1 MKLRKIMAGIVATSV
16 AGTMAVA
23 ASAQYDAF
31 VMYAS
36 GNWYPALI
44 ADASGHFEDP
54 NSGAVTEWTSG
65 TAEVTKDGTYTVS
78 LSNIK
83 GTGVDEETGKE
94 TLLPAACE
102 GAAVFNVD
110 IPDLATNL
118 GIGGNSEGFDAN
130 MTPAEK
136 MAFAKSKG
144 VNVTDVKISV
154 VTDGETTEVAVD
166 SSKILFGDIENNG
179 KLRIELYN
187 QFGDTSKDAPLNT
200 SDIFFNDSLNVTFT
214 ITGIDAIT
222 GGNIKPAPTPAPDD
236 TKAPDTQAPTTGDST
251 KPNTNTGVE
260 GVAAVA
266 GVALLAAGA
275 VVVAKKRK

>member
-54 NSGAVTEWTSG
+54 NTGAVTEWTSG

-83 GTGVDEETGKE
+83 GTGTDEETGAE

-110 IPDLATNL
+110 IPDLATTL

-154 VTDGETTEVAVD
+154 VTDGETTEVPVD

-187 QFGDTSKDAPLNT
+187 QFGDTSKDAPFNT
-200 SDIFFNDSLNVTFT
+200 SDIFFNESLNVTFT

-222 GGNIKPAPTPAPDD
+222 GGSIKPADTTAPAE
-236 TKAPDTQAPTTGDST
+236 TAAPTTGDST

>member
-83 GTGVDEETGKE
+83 GTGVDEETGAE

-110 IPDLATNL
+110 IPDLATTL
-118 GIGGNSEGFDAN
+118 GIGGNSEGFNPD

-154 VTDGETTEVAVD
+154 VTDGETTEVPVD

-187 QFGDTSKDAPLNT
+187 QFGDTSKDAPFNT
-200 SDIFFNDSLNVTFT
+200 SDIFFNESLNVTFT

-222 GGNIKPAPTPAPDD
+222 GGSIKPADTTAPAE
-236 TKAPDTQAPTTGDST
+236 TAAPTTGDST

>member
-83 GTGVDEETGKE
+83 GTGVDDK
-94 TLLPAACE
+94 
-102 GAAVFNVD
+102 
-110 IPDLATNL
+110 
-118 GIGGNSEGFDAN
+118 
-130 MTPAEK
+130 
-136 MAFAKSKG
+136 
-144 VNVTDVKISV
+144 
-154 VTDGETTEVAVD
+154 
-166 SSKILFGDIENNG
+166 
-179 KLRIELYN
+179 
-187 QFGDTSKDAPLNT
+187 Q
-200 SDIFFNDSLNVTFT
+200 
-214 ITGIDAIT
+214 
-222 GGNIKPAPTPAPDD
+222 
-236 TKAPDTQAPTTGDST
+236 
-251 KPNTNTGVE
+251 
-260 GVAAVA
+260 
-266 GVALLAAGA
+266 
-275 VVVAKKRK
+275 AKKHCFLQRAKALQYSTLISLTSLQLQASAETAKALMRI

>member
-83 GTGVDEETGKE
+83 GTGVDE
-94 TLLPAACE
+94 
-102 GAAVFNVD
+102 
-110 IPDLATNL
+110 
-118 GIGGNSEGFDAN
+118 
-130 MTPAEK
+130 
-136 MAFAKSKG
+136 
-144 VNVTDVKISV
+144 
-154 VTDGETTEVAVD
+154 
-166 SSKILFGDIENNG
+166 
-179 KLRIELYN
+179 
-187 QFGDTSKDAPLNT
+187 
-200 SDIFFNDSLNVTFT
+200 
-214 ITGIDAIT
+214 
-222 GGNIKPAPTPAPDD
+222 
-236 TKAPDTQAPTTGDST
+236 
-251 KPNTNTGVE
+251 
-260 GVAAVA
+260 
-266 GVALLAAGA
+266 
-275 VVVAKKRK
+275 

>member
-83 GTGVDEETGKE
+83 GTGVDEETGEEK
-94 TLLPAACE
+94 LLPAACE

-110 IPDLATNL
+110 IPDLGTTL

-154 VTDGETTEVAVD
+154 VTDGETTEVPVD

-187 QFGDTSKDAPLNT
+187 QFGDTSKDAPFNT
-200 SDIFFNDSLNVTFT
+200 SDIFFNESLNVTFT

-222 GGNIKPAPTPAPDD
+222 GGSIKPTPSTTTAAPAD
-236 TKAPDTQAPTTGDST
+236 TTKPTTGDST

>member
-94 TLLPAACE
+94 KLLPAACE

-110 IPDLATNL
+110 IPDLGTTL

-144 VNVTDVKISV
+144 VNVTDVKISL
-154 VTDGETTEVAVD
+154 VTDGETTEVPVD

-187 QFGDTSKDAPLNT
+187 QFGDTSKDAPFNT
-200 SDIFFNDSLNVTFT
+200 SDIFFNESLNVTFT

-222 GGNIKPAPTPAPDD
+222 GGSIKPAPSTTTAAPAD
-236 TKAPDTQAPTTGDST
+236 TTKPTTGDST

>member
-1 MKLRKIMAGIVATSV
+1 MAAAT
-16 AGTMAVA
+16 
-23 ASAQYDAF
+23 
-31 VMYAS
+31 
-36 GNWYPALI
+36 
-44 ADASGHFEDP
+44 
-54 NSGAVTEWTSG
+54 
-65 TAEVTKDGTYTVS
+65 
-78 LSNIK
+78 
-83 GTGVDEETGKE
+83 
-94 TLLPAACE
+94 CE
-102 GAAVFNVD
+102 GASVFNVD
-110 IPDLATNL
+110 IPDLATTL

-136 MAFAKSKG
+136 MEFAKSKG
-144 VNVTDVKISV
+144 VNVTDVKITQV
-154 VTDGETTEVAVD
+154 KDGETTEVAVD

-187 QFGDTSKDAPLNT
+187 QFGDTKDNAPLNT
-200 SDIFFNDSLNVTFT
+200 SDILFNESLNITFT

-222 GGNIKPAPTPAPDD
+222 GGSIKPAPTPAPADTTAPAD
-236 TKAPDTQAPTTGDST
+236 TKAPTNGDST

>member
-83 GTGVDEETGKE
+83 GTGTDEETGEEK
-94 TLLPAACE
+94 LLPAACE

-110 IPDLATNL
+110 IPDLGTTL

-154 VTDGETTEVAVD
+154 VTDGETTEVPVD

-187 QFGDTSKDAPLNT
+187 QFGDTSKDAPFNT
-200 SDIFFNDSLNVTFT
+200 SDIFFNESLNVTFT

-222 GGNIKPAPTPAPDD
+222 GGSIKPADTTAPAE
-236 TKAPDTQAPTTGDST
+236 TAAPTTGDST

>member
-83 GTGVDEETGKE
+83 GTGVDEET
-94 TLLPAACE
+94 LLPAACE

-110 IPDLATNL
+110 IPDLATTL

-222 GGNIKPAPTPAPDD
+222 GGNIKPATTPAPAD
-236 TKAPDTQAPTTGDST
+236 TTAPTTGDST

>member
-54 NSGAVTEWTSG
+54 NTGAVTEWTSG

-83 GTGVDEETGKE
+83 GTGTDEETGEEK
-94 TLLPAACE
+94 LLPAACE

-110 IPDLATNL
+110 IPDLGTTL

-154 VTDGETTEVAVD
+154 VTDGETTEVPVD

-187 QFGDTSKDAPLNT
+187 QFGDTSKDAPFNT
-200 SDIFFNDSLNVTFT
+200 SDIFFNESLNVTFT

-222 GGNIKPAPTPAPDD
+222 GGSIKPAPSTTTAAPAD
-236 TKAPDTQAPTTGDST
+236 TTKPTTGDST

>member
-1 MKLRKIMAGIVATSV
+1 
-16 AGTMAVA
+16 
-23 ASAQYDAF
+23 
-31 VMYAS
+31 
-36 GNWYPALI
+36 
-44 ADASGHFEDP
+44 
-54 NSGAVTEWTSG
+54 
-65 TAEVTKDGTYTVS
+65 
-78 LSNIK
+78 
-83 GTGVDEETGKE
+83 
-94 TLLPAACE
+94 
-102 GAAVFNVD
+102 
-110 IPDLATNL
+110 
-118 GIGGNSEGFDAN
+118 

-222 GGNIKPAPTPAPDD
+222 GGNIKPAPTPAPAD
-236 TKAPDTQAPTTGDST
+236 TTAPTTGDST